1 MTPRLLGSIHYY
13 DDEVFNDYIMLCCNS
28 QESEVVGM
36 IWKEEKSNCA
46 YLFLFDSVEVEL
58 VGVKR
63 LN

>member
-1 MTPRLLGSIHYY
+1 MTMRS
-13 DDEVFNDYIMLCCNS
+13 FNDYIMLCCNS